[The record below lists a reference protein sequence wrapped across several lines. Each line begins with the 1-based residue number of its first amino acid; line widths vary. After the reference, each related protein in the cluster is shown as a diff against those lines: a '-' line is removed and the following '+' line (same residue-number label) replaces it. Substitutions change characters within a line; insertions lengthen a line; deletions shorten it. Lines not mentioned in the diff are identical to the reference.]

1 MKKEYSDNTLTIQ
14 MEENLVSSASGDILE
29 TWKSWLAECA
39 ESPDVVIDLEKAEI
53 IDSEGINLIIGL
65 YRECTS
71 KGQNFKVINPT
82 AENLRLFGILKLS
95 RIFGLQTA

>member
-1 MKKEYSDNTLTIQ
+1 MKKEYADNTLKIQ
-14 MEENLVSSASGDILE
+14 MEENLVSYVSANILD
-29 TWKSWLAECA
+29 TWKTWLGECDDT
-39 ESPDVVIDLEKAEI
+39 PDVVIDIEKSEI

-71 KGQNFKVINPT
+71 KGRNFQVINPT

-95 RIFGLQTA
+95 RIFGLQPA

>member
-14 MEENLVSSASGDILE
+14 MEENLVSSVSSNILQ
-29 TWKSWLAECA
+29 TWKEWLAELS
-39 ESPDVVIDLEKAEI
+39 ETPDIVIDIEKCEI

-71 KGQNFKVINPT
+71 NSRNFQVTNPS

-95 RIFGLQTA
+95 RIFGLQPA

>member
-14 MEENLVSSASGDILE
+14 MEENLVSSVSSKTLE
-29 TWKSWLAECA
+29 TWKEWLGECD
-39 ESPDVVIDLEKAEI
+39 ETPDIVIDIDKSEI

-71 KGQNFKVINPT
+71 FGKNFLGIYPSSD
-82 AENLRLFGILKLS
+82 NLRLFVILKLS
-95 RIFGLQTA
+95 RIFGLQAV